1 MEKGLFRGNLI
12 RVLCAALCGVAASL
26 GFFFPLAYIWTAL
39 GFLGLIYLLV
49 EEKEAKKGAFLSYVF
64 GLGYFAT
71 GLSWVF
77 KAVYVYGNAPWL
89 FAFLSVLALAAVLSI
104 FAGVVGFL
112 AVKIPLPISLKASL
126 LIPLLWVASE
136 FLRGEWIC
144 SFGWL
149 TVGYAFIDS
158 LFASYAPIF
167 GAYGITLAVL
177 CTVGGAA
184 AVLMRTG
191 SKVGRTVAGF
201 ISALIVLGAYGLSDV
216 NWSEPAS
223 KLEVRLIQP
232 DLPVTT
238 RATFSA
244 QIASLERVRAMSVA
258 SPMGSSLDLIIW
270 PESVYMALPRFLPE
284 NLRNVPKEVAK
295 LQDSEVLY
303 NAFTEPEKGKIG
315 NSLIL
320 ATPEG
325 EKVIYSKRHLVP
337 FGERV
342 PFGFRWLIN
351 ALGIP
356 MADQTAG
363 ATPSG
368 AIQIAGK
375 TAALGICY
383 ENLFAGELRD
393 WFKASNPEVIIYTAN
408 LGWFSE
414 CASFQFTQMSR
425 MRAKESARV
434 VLQTVNNGGSAV
446 IGAKGEILREAK
458 AGAQNLDASLRLTQ
472 GELTPFMQYG
482 FWTLFGLGIFFF
494 FVIVAF
500 CTFRRHFSR
509 KSSA

>member
-1 MEKGLFRGNLI
+1 MEKGLFGKNFI
-12 RVLCAALCGVAASL
+12 RALCVALCGIAASL

-49 EEKEAKKGAFLSYVF
+49 EEKEAKRGAFLAYIF

-89 FAFLSVLALAAVLSI
+89 FAAVSLLALAAALSI
-104 FAGVVGFL
+104 FAGIVGYL
-112 AVKIPLPISLKASL
+112 AVKISLPISLKASL
-126 LIPLLWVASE
+126 LIPLLWVAAE

-177 CTVGGAA
+177 STVGGAA

-191 SKVGRTVAGF
+191 SKAARTLAGF

-232 DLPVTT
+232 NLPVTT

-244 QIASLERVRAMSVA
+244 QVSSLERVRAMSVA
-258 SPMGSSLDLIIW
+258 SPMGSTLDLIIW

-295 LQDSEVLY
+295 LQDTEVLY
-303 NAFTEPEKGKIG
+303 NAFAEPEKGKIG

-320 ATPEG
+320 ATREG
-325 EKVIYSKRHLVP
+325 EKTIYSKRHLVP

-363 ATPSG
+363 SIPSG
-368 AIQIAGK
+368 SVQIAGK
-375 TAALGICY
+375 NAALGICY

-408 LGWFSE
+408 LGWFSDA
-414 CASFQFTQMSR
+414 ASFQFNQMSR

-434 VLQTVNNGGSAV
+434 VLQAVNNGGSAV
-446 IGAKGEILREAK
+446 IGAKGEILREAGV
-458 AGAQNLDASLRLTQ
+458 GAQNLDASLRLTR
-472 GELTPFMQYG
+472 GELTPFMHYG
-482 FWTLFGLGIFFF
+482 FLPLLGAGILFFF
-494 FVIVAF
+494 IIVAF
-500 CTFRRHFSR
+500 SAFERLFSR
-509 KSSA
+509 KRSA